1 MAIIAPFRA
10 IRYNPAR
17 VGRLEEV
24 VTPPYDVID
33 ERAQAAFLARNPY
46 NMIQLDL
53 GKQSCRPDGDAGS
66 DRYRRAARLFH
77 QWLEEGVLQEDERP
91 ALYLYWI
98 DYTHPSG
105 RRLTR
110 KGFICLVRLED
121 FATGVVKPHEKTF
134 AAVTDD
140 RLRLMEAA
148 RAQFSQVFSLYPD
161 PGAEVM
167 AALEGGRP
175 EAVVCEVVDQDGCC
189 HRLWRVDDP
198 GVIAAVREAMRD
210 KPLYI
215 ADGHHRYTT
224 ALRLRDRERERQGGG
239 LAADHPC
246 NQIAMYLC
254 PMEDRG
260 LSVLPTHRLVR
271 LPQTFERVEKILDRL
286 AVCFTVQELPEGSRE
301 SLAAEALAR
310 LDEHRGAEAT
320 FALYH
325 AGEDRCFLLLLQ
337 DGCSPWQAVD
347 QPPPLRS
354 LDVVVL
360 SDLVLDRLLGL
371 PHEQCEDRD
380 LIGYFSDAGE
390 ALDLAVKEA
399 GSGRSD
405 LVPVVFLMRP
415 TGVDQVRRIADEGL
429 YMPHKSTYFYPKIL
443 TGLVIR
449 RLD

>member
-1 MAIIAPFRA
+1 MAIVAPFRA

-53 GKQSCRPDGDAGS
+53 SKQICRPDEDTCA
-66 DRYRRAARLFH
+66 DRYGQAARLFQ
-77 QWLEEGVLQEDERP
+77 QWLEEGVLQEDESP

-110 KGFICLVRLED
+110 KGFISLVRLED
-121 FATGVVKPHEKTF
+121 FSTGVVKPHEKTF

-140 RLRLMEAA
+140 RLRLMEATG
-148 RAQFSQVFSLYPD
+148 AQFSQIFSLYSD
-161 PGAEVM
+161 
-167 AALEGGRP
+167 P
-175 EAVVCEVVDQDGCC
+175 EAVVMTALEKGRADAPVCEVVDQDGCR
-189 HRLWRVDDP
+189 HRLWPVDDP
-198 GVIAAVREAMRD
+198 AVIEAVREAMGGTA
-210 KPLYI
+210 LYI

-224 ALRLRDRERERQGGG
+224 ALRLRDRERERRGGE
-239 LAADHPC
+239 LPADDPY

-254 PMEDRG
+254 PMEDKG

-271 LPQTFERVEKILDRL
+271 LPSALGDAGALLDRL
-286 AVCFTVQELPEGSRE
+286 RACFTVQELSEGSRE
-301 SLAAEALAR
+301 SLVAEALAR
-310 LDEHRGAEAT
+310 LDEHRQAPAVFG
-320 FALYH
+320 LYH
-325 AGEDRCFLLLLQ
+325 AGEDRCFLLFLQ
-337 DGCSPWQAVD
+337 ADCAEWKAVD
-347 QPPPLRS
+347 QPAPLRG

-360 SDLVLDRLLGL
+360 SDLVLERLLGL
-371 PHEQCEDRD
+371 SHERCETQE
-380 LIGYFSDAGE
+380 LIEYFSDAGD

-399 GSGRSD
+399 GSGEG
-405 LVPVVFLMRP
+405 VEPVVFLMRP
-415 TGVDQVRRIADEGL
+415 TGVEQVRRIADEGL

-449 RLD
+449 RLR